1 MNWRQLVGT
10 YRISDNGKQYQNDWL
25 NKQVDLATELRKS
38 FDSDYRRVI
47 KSDAFRRLQDKTQV
61 FPLERNDFVRT
72 RLTHSLEVAMHSR
85 DILRLVISQLN
96 ERNIEVMELSE
107 CYRLLETAALIHDI
121 GNPPFGHFGEEAIRI
136 WFEKNG
142 PLYACWSDFSEQQQN
157 DFLNFEG
164 NAQTIRLLTKLHH
177 DNGTSKAGMKLTAIK
192 FATGTQNKRHPL
204 VFLLEASD
212 DIAYTFSDIEDAYN
226 YGLYSYQDLK
236 QFVDGQTGTKKFLM
250 LEKDKTEEA
259 TLQEF
264 LRKTQRAVCQ
274 SVAKNFAN
282 HYDLIMRGI
291 YHNEIIIED
300 CDEVKCFQA
309 LKNFSR
315 VYVFQTKT
323 ILDQEVLGF
332 NIINRLLDEFVP
344 VVLKYEKV
352 SMNKY
357 EERIFNNISE
367 SAKALYR
374 REAKNATEA
383 EKDYYRLKM
392 AVDFVCNMTDGYA
405 KKVYDTL
412 FT

>member
-1 MNWRQLVGT
+1 MKMNWRQLVGT

-177 DNGTSKAGMKLTAIK
+177 DNGTSKAGMKLTATTLDTVIKYTASSDQLNKQQLLSKKVGYFYSEKQVFNAIK

-236 QFVDGQTGTKKFLM
+236 QFVDAQTGTKKFLM

-300 CDEVKCFQA
+300 CDEV
-309 LKNFSR
+309 
-315 VYVFQTKT
+315 
-323 ILDQEVLGF
+323 
-332 NIINRLLDEFVP
+332 
-344 VVLKYEKV
+344 
-352 SMNKY
+352 
-357 EERIFNNISE
+357 
-367 SAKALYR
+367 
-374 REAKNATEA
+374 
-383 EKDYYRLKM
+383 
-392 AVDFVCNMTDGYA
+392 
-405 KKVYDTL
+405 
-412 FT
+412 